1 MVDTWDYENYQ
12 IICSGNC
19 AWSKHWFTI
28 LILSVTDMSWVET
41 VWHSWREDNRIT
53 VNIIIESNEIRN
65 NQTIHAKRV
74 DLWML
79 WVVMAECC
87 NNELVQ
93 NSYSKFVT
101 AFLDIIIE
109 VKNSLFDALETSQV
123 RKPFLII
130 HQVSP

>member
-1 MVDTWDYENYQ
+1 
-12 IICSGNC
+12 
-19 AWSKHWFTI
+19 
-28 LILSVTDMSWVET
+28 
-41 VWHSWREDNRIT
+41 
-53 VNIIIESNEIRN
+53 
-65 NQTIHAKRV
+65 
-74 DLWML
+74 ML
-79 WVVMAECC
+79 WAVMAECC

>member
-1 MVDTWDYENYQ
+1 
-12 IICSGNC
+12 
-19 AWSKHWFTI
+19 
-28 LILSVTDMSWVET
+28 
-41 VWHSWREDNRIT
+41 
-53 VNIIIESNEIRN
+53 
-65 NQTIHAKRV
+65 
-74 DLWML
+74 ML